1 VKEFLAETNILVSI
15 IGICVMIISFF
26 LVRTLRQVDRNQAKL
41 FEKFEFH
48 ETRLSQ
54 LEGKHE
60 AVMAQGGHKK

>member
-1 VKEFLAETNILVSI
+1 MKDFLAETNLMVSM
-15 IGICVMIISFF
+15 IGICITIISFF
-26 LVRTLRQVDRNQAKL
+26 LVRTLRQIDRNQAKL

-60 AVMAQGGHKK
+60 AVMARGGHK